1 MSDFQSVGKETRYK
15 WSQFPETRGSFSSKP
30 KEQFNFIYLSES
42 IDILGDGSVCQ
53 RKISNEEL
61 RDAGGFPVG
70 K

>member
-1 MSDFQSVGKETRYK
+1 MISRVWAKRLDTSGVS
-15 WSQFPETRGSFSSKP
+15 SQKQEVHSLLKP